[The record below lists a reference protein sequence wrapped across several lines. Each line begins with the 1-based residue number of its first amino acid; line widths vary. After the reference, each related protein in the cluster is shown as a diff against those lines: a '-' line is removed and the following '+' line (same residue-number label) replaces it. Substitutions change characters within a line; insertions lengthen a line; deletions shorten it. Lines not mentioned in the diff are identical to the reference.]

1 MLKMIKKL
9 FGAKKENTLMSSE
22 YIEHIQSQTAFL
34 ESLVNTMAEETKEM
48 KQFADN
54 LNEYV
59 DNMIKEDKNN
69 NFDFY
74 EDPQECIDKEI
85 KRLQE
90 AKENLMLFKEEYP
103 DEYYKT
109 FTKEEDYTEYNNVV
123 SLSNYKKRRN

>member
-9 FGAKKENTLMSSE
+9 FGVKEENALMSSE

-59 DNMIKEDKNN
+59 DNMIKEDKKN

-74 EDPQECIDKEI
+74 ENPEECIDNEI

-90 AKENLMLFKEEYP
+90 AKENLMIFKEEYP

-109 FTKEEDYTEYNNVV
+109 FTKEEDYTEYTNVV
-123 SLSNYKKRRN
+123 SLSSYKKRKN